1 MMPLFRAAGML
12 TLMALGACSAEK
24 HPFDRHLAQLRP
36 VTVAAL
42 SHMGWAPGTMLCPMG
57 IYQSELSDS
66 APQADRV
73 NAFLRHKKFL
83 GDEGLWSLIV
93 VKPMSEGAAGIEQLL
108 FKRGD
113 YDVITDPQLIARDAE
128 TLPAGFAPH
137 ACVTVEQ
144 ARLLVTRAQGSHRK
158 RIIFGANQA
167 RFHSGFCLPAPC
179 LTRYSTFA
187 ATAEL

>member
-1 MMPLFRAAGML
+1 MMPLFRAAAML
-12 TLMALGACSAEK
+12 ALMALGACSAEK

-42 SHMGWAPGTMLCPMG
+42 PDMGWPPGTMLCPMG

-66 APQADRV
+66 APHADRV
-73 NAFLRHKKFL
+73 NAFLKQKKLL

-93 VKPMSEGAAGIEQLL
+93 VTPMSEGDAGIEQLL

-113 YDVITDPQLIARDAE
+113 YDVINDPQLIARDAE

-144 ARLLVTRAQGSHRK
+144 ARVLVTREQRSHRK
-158 RIIFGANQA
+158 LVIFGTN
-167 RFHSGFCLPAPC
+167 
-179 LTRYSTFA
+179 
-187 ATAEL
+187 